1 MVDGTN
7 DQCSRGEDIDF
18 ELVGFSVHGQV
29 MNLLCTFGQHSN
41 TKGPLLPFCRDCM
54 NHSQLKKI
62 NKKICHETSRHAV
75 LCNCSKC
82 EVNTR
87 A

>member
-62 NKKICHETSRHAV
+62 NNKSAMRHSAMPYFAIV
-75 LCNCSKC
+75 VS
-82 EVNTR
+82 VR
-87 A
+87 